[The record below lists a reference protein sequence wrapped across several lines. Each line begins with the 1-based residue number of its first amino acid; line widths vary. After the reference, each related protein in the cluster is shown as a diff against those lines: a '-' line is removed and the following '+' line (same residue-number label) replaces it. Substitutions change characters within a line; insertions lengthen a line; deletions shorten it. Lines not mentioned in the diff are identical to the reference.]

1 MATEQEVIDVVL
13 KPLLSLYRPPAH
25 WSDEETLLAAKQNYI
40 AALTPFK
47 VKALQQ
53 AKAAVV
59 AKHNGWEMPPPS
71 AIVRE
76 AYNAS

>member
-1 MATEQEVIDVVL
+1 MATEQEVIEVVL

-25 WSDEETLLAAKQNYI
+25 WSDEETLIAAKQNYI
-40 AALTPFK
+40 EALMPFRL
-47 VKALQQ
+47 KALQQ

-71 AIVRE
+71 SIVRE